1 MVLTVEFRIPIA
13 PSADFRRMV
22 LMHAPREGE
31 DTCPQCGADRFH
43 LVDALLDHDCWENRG
58 LAASM
63 IRGCK
68 KCRQAVAGI
77 LVELQ
82 TGVAAC
88 GDSSVRHSDA
98 GRMLAASAT
107 GRR

>member
-1 MVLTVEFRIPIA
+1 MVLTVEFRIPMP
-13 PSADFRRMV
+13 PSADFRRTV
-22 LMHAPREGE
+22 LARAPKEGE

-43 LVDALLDHDCWENRG
+43 LVDALFDTDCWENRG

-68 KCRQAVAGI
+68 KCRQAVARI

-82 TGVAAC
+82 AGVAAC
-88 GDSSVRHSDA
+88 GDSSARHSDA
-98 GRMLAASAT
+98 GTMLVASPA